1 LPTKEQKVAQ
11 ATFCYYIIIMKFP
24 ILFENAH
31 AVIIDKPAG
40 IIVHPDDRQD
50 EYTIADWMKETYD
63 VKVGDKGREGIVHRL
78 DRNTTGVLVLAKD
91 NVAFTTFKKQFRDH
105 TARKV
110 YRAIVEGHIRH
121 ETGMISLPIARA
133 KSDFR
138 KRTIVDMF
146 SHDTR
151 GKESE
156 AITRYKVLAKVVAPD
171 GQNYSYVECY
181 PLTGRTHQIRAHFR
195 GIRHPIIG
203 DDLYGSIQGKNK
215 AARSMLHAYSITIEI
230 PRDEEGKD
238 EQTITAKI
246 PKDMQE
252 TLEKLGFSSDL

>member
-1 LPTKEQKVAQ
+1 
-11 ATFCYYIIIMKFP
+11 MKFP
-24 ILFENAH
+24 ILFENNH
-31 AVIIDKPAG
+31 AVVINKPAG
-40 IIVHPDDRQD
+40 IIVHPDDRQE
-50 EYTIADWMKETYD
+50 EYTIANWMTETYG
-63 VKVGDKGREGIVHRL
+63 VKGIGDEGREGVVHRL

-138 KRTIVDMF
+138 KRTVVDMYNQ
-146 SHDTR
+146 DQR
-151 GKESE
+151 GEERE
-156 AITRYKVLAKVVAPD
+156 AITRYKVLARSIASN

-203 DDLYGSIQGKNK
+203 DDLYGSLKGKDM
-215 AARSMLHAYSITIEI
+215 AARSMLHAYSITLEI
-230 PRDEEGKD
+230 PCEGEGKKQ
-238 EQTITAKI
+238 ETIIAEV
-246 PKDMQE
+246 PKDMID
-252 TLEKLGFSSDL
+252 TLRALNFGVSNV

>member
-1 LPTKEQKVAQ
+1 MK
-11 ATFCYYIIIMKFP
+11 KFP
-24 ILFENAH
+24 ILFENNH
-31 AVIIDKPAG
+31 AVIIDKPVG
-40 IIVHPDDRQD
+40 IIVHPDDRKD
-50 EYTIADWMKETYD
+50 EYTIATWMTETYG
-63 VKVGDKGREGIVHRL
+63 VKGVGDEGREGVVHRL

-105 TARKV
+105 TVRKV

-138 KRTIVDMF
+138 KRTVVDMF
-146 SHDTR
+146 SKDQR
-151 GKESE
+151 GEERE
-156 AITRYKVLAKVVAPD
+156 AITRYKVLSRAVGPN
-171 GQNYSYVECY
+171 GENYTYVECY

-203 DDLYGSIQGKNK
+203 DELYGSAKGKDM
-215 AARSMLHAYSITIEI
+215 APRSMLHAYSITLEV
-230 PRDEEGKD
+230 PGDNEGKTK
-238 EQTITAKI
+238 ETIVAQV

-252 TLEKLGFSSDL
+252 TLKSLNFSLE

>member
-1 LPTKEQKVAQ
+1 
-11 ATFCYYIIIMKFP
+11 MKFP
-24 ILFENAH
+24 ILFENSH
-31 AVIIDKPAG
+31 AVVINKPAG
-40 IIVHPDDRQD
+40 IIVHPDDRQE
-50 EYTIADWMKETYD
+50 EYTIANWMTETYG
-63 VKVGDKGREGIVHRL
+63 VKGIGDEGREGVVHRL

-138 KRTIVDMF
+138 KRTVVDMYNQ
-146 SHDTR
+146 DQR
-151 GKESE
+151 GEERE
-156 AITRYKVLAKVVAPD
+156 AITRYKVLARSIASN

-203 DDLYGSIQGKNK
+203 DDLYGSLKGKDM
-215 AARSMLHAYSITIEI
+215 AARSMLHAYSITLEI
-230 PRDEEGKD
+230 PCEEEGKKQ
-238 EQTITAKI
+238 ETIVAEV
-246 PKDMQE
+246 PKDMID
-252 TLEKLGFSSDL
+252 TLQALNFDVGSI

>member
-1 LPTKEQKVAQ
+1 MK
-11 ATFCYYIIIMKFP
+11 KFP
-24 ILFENAH
+24 ILFENNH

-50 EYTIADWMKETYD
+50 EYTIATWMTEVYG
-63 VKVGDKGREGIVHRL
+63 VKGIGDEGREGIVHRL

-105 TARKV
+105 AARKV

-138 KRTIVDMF
+138 KRTVVDMF
-146 SHDTR
+146 NQDQR
-151 GKESE
+151 GEERE
-156 AITRYKVLAKVVAPD
+156 AITRYKVLARSIAPN

-203 DDLYGSIQGKNK
+203 DDLYGSAKGKDM
-215 AARSMLHAYSITIEI
+215 APRSMLHAYSITIEI
-230 PRDEEGKD
+230 PSEGEGKTK
-238 EQTITAKI
+238 ETIIAEI
-246 PKDMQE
+246 PKDMKE
-252 TLEKLGFSSDL
+252 TLKALNFSIE